1 MRRDGERGIILIA
14 VLLAVAIMSVMV
26 VAASTLTRAGIGNER
41 LEQRRLASH
50 FALRSALEQAKLEI
64 LKATPDERLVFS
76 GQERAVDLGK
86 GITATVTLRDAAG
99 YADLNRADPTLIEA
113 VARYNGLGA
122 VKSKNLADTV
132 TTMRKAA
139 DPDYAAHA
147 AMQKAQQAQNAQPAQ
162 PAGQKPAGPAQAQL
176 QPIVF
181 LALDQ
186 LPALLGLTE
195 EEARQMAD
203 GFTVYNPTAAVNP
216 LAAPDQVLAAVPG
229 ITQRD
234 RADIAAAR
242 KSAAGSK
249 DLRLKQVI
257 DRANG
262 LLAIA
267 SPSVFIIEVR
277 IDGGDGVLQGS
288 RARAVVRLE
297 PNGALPFGTLALE
310 ED

>member
-1 MRRDGERGIILIA
+1 MVD
-14 VLLAVAIMSVMV
+14 LLLPA
-26 VAASTLTRAGIGNER
+26 LTRADT
-41 LEQRRLASH
+41 LQ
-50 FALRSALEQAKLEI
+50 
-64 LKATPDERLVFS
+64 
-76 GQERAVDLGK
+76 
-86 GITATVTLRDAAG
+86 ITAS
-99 YADLNRADPTLIEA
+99 
-113 VARYNGLGA
+113 GA
-122 VKSKNLADTV
+122 SPKFWA
-132 TTMRKAA
+132 
-139 DPDYAAHA
+139 YAAFI
-147 AMQKAQQAQNAQPAQ
+147 
-162 PAGQKPAGPAQAQL
+162 GL
-176 QPIVF
+176 VIVF